1 MICDIFD
8 DVDDVVSMW
17 EGLYKSIVDSHIQER
32 KVKVRAVSHPW
43 INSAIR
49 KHLNNRYKL
58 LRSAQQT
65 AKGSHEWK
73 IYKKAKNYCTKL
85 LRIAEAN
92 YWKGKFNNLNSSSKE
107 FWNCI
112 NEFTGKTKSNK
123 IGPLEDSAGNLT
135 NDNIEKS
142 KTLNNYFANIG
153 KLDKNPRNSEL
164 QSHVYRITPT
174 IDEIPYHKEMLSLAY
189 KQVFKPGKAGGHD
202 GVNSKTV
209 RMIGEDFVEGI
220 HYIAKGSFNTL
231 KFPTSYKTAKVS
243 CIFKKGSKVK
253 SENYRPISLL
263 CLPGKMLES
272 MFSVFI
278 DSHIQEH
285 KLITKHQWG
294 FRKGR
299 SPELML
305 LTLTE
310 KLLLHLKKGQYV
322 GLVCIDFS
330 KAFDSVCHV
339 TLLKKLQAMGITGDS
354 YEWIQ
359 SYLNCRSQFTV
370 VNGETSERAPV
381 EQGVPQGS
389 LLGPRFYSY
398 HANNLPEV
406 ADSEDQSD
414 DQEQLEMFA
423 DDTNCISVAPTY
435 DQLIAQLQALANR
448 LLKWA
453 SENGMIIHPG
463 KTKVIVFAQRRFI
476 GPAPNITM
484 NGLSLEIVENHKV
497 LGTVIDNKLSWKA
510 HVDKVTNKFNAKVK
524 LLKRMR
530 VLSDDVLERFYFAT
544 VIPTVTYNIS
554 VWAQP
559 NKLAP
564 LEQIH
569 VKAAKLIHG
578 LASNLS
584 SFETLKKANWMPI
597 SYIYKRR
604 LLCMMHRVYHQ
615 QIDEGFE
622 SMFSRDNGQ
631 FTSKKQQ
638 LSVVCETGLK
648 SFSHLA
654 VKIWNK
660 MPNELTEIKCHKA
673 FKEKLTK
680 FKTKINTYSFE
691 YNSYNIDDDFI
702 FY

>member
-1 MICDIFD
+1 
-8 DVDDVVSMW
+8 
-17 EGLYKSIVDSHIQER
+17 
-32 KVKVRAVSHPW
+32 
-43 INSAIR
+43 
-49 KHLNNRYKL
+49 
-58 LRSAQQT
+58 
-65 AKGSHEWK
+65 
-73 IYKKAKNYCTKL
+73 
-85 LRIAEAN
+85 
-92 YWKGKFNNLNSSSKE
+92 
-107 FWNCI
+107 
-112 NEFTGKTKSNK
+112 
-123 IGPLEDSAGNLT
+123 
-135 NDNIEKS
+135 
-142 KTLNNYFANIG
+142 
-153 KLDKNPRNSEL
+153 
-164 QSHVYRITPT
+164 
-174 IDEIPYHKEMLSLAY
+174 MLSSAY

-202 GVNSKTV
+202 GVNSRTV

-220 HYIAKGSFNTL
+220 HYIAKGSFSTL

-310 KLLLHLKKGQYV
+310 KLLLHLNKGQYV
-322 GLVCIDFS
+322 GLICIDFS

-354 YEWIQ
+354 YEWSQ
-359 SYLNCRSQFTV
+359 SYLNSRSQFTV
-370 VNGETSERAPV
+370 VNGEASEHAPV

-406 ADSEDQSD
+406 ADLEDKSD
-414 DQEQLEMFA
+414 DEEELEMFA
-423 DDTNCISVAPTY
+423 DDTNGVSVAPTF

-448 LLKWA
+448 LSKWA
-453 SENGMIIHPG
+453 YENGMIIHPG
-463 KTKVIVFAQRRFI
+463 KTKVIVFARRRFI

-484 NGLSLEIVENHKV
+484 NGQSIEIVDNHKV

-510 HVDKVTNKFNAKVK
+510 HVDKATNKFNAKVK
-524 LLKRMR
+524 SLKRMR
-530 VLSDDVLERFYFAT
+530 ALSDDVVEQFYFST
-544 VIPTVTYNIS
+544 VIHSVINNIS
-554 VWAQP
+554 VWGLP

-564 LEQIH
+564 MEEIH
-569 VKAAKLIHG
+569 VKAAKLIHRLG
-578 LASNLS
+578 SNLS

-597 SYIYKRR
+597 SYLYKRR
-604 LLCMMHRVYHQ
+604 LLCLMHKVYHK
-615 QIDEGFE
+615 QIDEGFS
-622 SMFSRDNGQ
+622 SMFSHANEQ
-631 FTSKKQQ
+631 TSRKQQ

-648 SFSHLA
+648 SFSHHA
-654 VKIWNK
+654 VKIWNR
-660 MPNELTEIKCHKA
+660 MPNELTEIKCHKT
-673 FKEKLTK
+673 FKEKLSK
-680 FKTKINTYSFE
+680 FKTKIDAYSFE